1 MKYWVYINDK
11 VVGPYEEEKLAEL
24 EGFSPDTLICTE
36 TGDPGT
42 TQEWVKASALF
53 DFPDPAAMATITQG
67 QLTPQDVSQFFTT
80 PQTNN
85 TQDGSLT
92 EMLLA
97 KIDKLVNDIE
107 GMKGKLDDAI
117 AASNAAQEAAAK
129 QINALAEHHNAP
141 AAQVSAPQTQEQT
154 ASSMSFAQ
162 DTAEDNEHLEN
173 TVNLVKHAEQVVM
186 QAQQADTDKPND
198 FLDEIQI
205 GDKDNIV
212 EKGEEVILRSALDSL
227 YNVQTPVEEEK
238 ESTFQDLLSPIS
250 LNLQQSQQPSDNAPS
265 VDEVF
270 AEKPAAE
277 TEPTPTLT
285 DEQREQLI
293 DEITAPAAQEDV
305 VSQAIEE
312 ATKEPVAEEPVAE
325 EPVAEEPVAEEPVA
339 EEPVAEEPVAEEPV
353 AEEPVAEESAAEEPV
368 AEEPAAEEPVAEE
381 SAAEE
386 PVAEEPVAEE
396 PVAEEP
402 VAEEP
407 APLSEEVAEQE
418 QAPVEDIAE
427 TEETPA
433 ADVPEL
439 SEISQEEAPADN
451 FSAEKEALDL
461 SDQPQLSIQ
470 NTVNEEAPQP
480 IEFEQEP
487 AAENNLNPE
496 ANLDQVEL
504 TPMDPNADKPKEEE
518 KTESILELVPG
529 KKLEK
534 PQSDGLI
541 SQEDLEEAFTERNNA
556 QDEAFEAPEVMSVQ
570 QSLPVNDEPYNP
582 KEMTEVQLK
591 EGSTYLISD
600 FIPPAETGNKQE
612 PEQNQAM
619 PALESAENKPQQ
631 QEQQQ
636 NQDATEATMIE
647 IVPHKQEEEEKKQEA
662 SKPQPKEE
670 APAPQQETKEAAAPE
685 IHPTV
690 SQFQETAEDLTL
702 SQIKLENTIKSKRG
716 ATMDIRTVP
725 MVKEPA
731 ASDRLDLSDADL
743 DLTAQHDLKAADFSP
758 VGGGLA
764 KGILSLLISVILL
777 AGTYVML
784 CYMNFMPAKYNF
796 RKSATAETQ
805 AEAPSDQDIPAT
817 TRPAAAAAVAQ
828 GDQLGAL
835 SDTAV
840 QPMTTDPRAAVL
852 REVRNYVLPN
862 GQTLDQLI
870 NARHPS
876 AKGSIEWNITTA
888 VEPDNYSILVKVPPE
903 NAQSFKISYRFNYNT
918 VTKVLEPTISDSKNL
933 LDSVK

>member
-325 EPVAEEPVAEEPVA
+325 EPVAEEPV
-339 EEPVAEEPVAEEPV
+339 
-353 AEEPVAEESAAEEPV
+353 
-368 AEEPAAEEPVAEE
+368 AEEPVAEE